1 MDALAAVMDVR
12 DAMQIV
18 IQDALN
24 HVPVVRLHALA
35 DVQVVEHALLL
46 ALPIAL
52 QIAEQDALDNVMVLL
67 LHQYIHIK
75 RRKNMRTL
83 KIKINQDTVNYLE
96 RLHFEVEQR
105 KDIIQRLIEA
115 HAYDTDDA
123 VLVSPAFKAYSS
135 ELSEFVAEYELAK
148 QELSNTYIPKYLD
161 GHNINWNLDFSTG
174 QLDVNVLCDCKITE
188 LDVINQ

>member
-1 MDALAAVMDVR
+1 MDVR

-24 HVPVVRLHALA
+24 HVPVVRLRALA

-75 RRKNMRTL
+75 RIKGE
-83 KIKINQDTVNYLE
+83 KI
-96 RLHFEVEQR
+96 
-105 KDIIQRLIEA
+105 
-115 HAYDTDDA
+115 
-123 VLVSPAFKAYSS
+123 
-135 ELSEFVAEYELAK
+135 
-148 QELSNTYIPKYLD
+148 
-161 GHNINWNLDFSTG
+161 
-174 QLDVNVLCDCKITE
+174 
-188 LDVINQ
+188 